1 MMTRKPGWMLVVAGD
16 AVRRM
21 VLFRLLEREGL
32 RATVADDGQAAL
44 EMLRTEP
51 FDLVLIDPSSPLLD
65 PAAIV
70 AEIRADPILRGL
82 PVLVFTEPTDH
93 HGLARMLQQVM
104 NCP

>member
-1 MMTRKPGWMLVVAGD
+1 MMTRKPEWMLVVAGD

-65 PAAIV
+65 PAAILT
-70 AEIRADPILRGL
+70 EIRADPIRAHSPSSSSSNPSTITRL
-82 PVLVFTEPTDH
+82 P
-93 HGLARMLQQVM
+93 GYYGS
-104 NCP
+104 